1 MSSTPIIA
9 AEDLHVYYGASH
21 ILHGVS
27 LVMAPGEAVSLIG
40 RNGMGKTT
48 LLRALSGLTPPRRG
62 KVAVAGVD
70 MTGGPAHRVARAGVA
85 MVPEGRGIF
94 PTLTVREHLVM
105 SARPGPG
112 GRADWTLER
121 ILALFPRLAERSR
134 NLGLQLSGGEQQML
148 SIGRAL
154 ITNPALLLLD
164 EATEGLAPL
173 VRKEIWAVIRAVKA
187 AGVATLVVDKDIR
200 ALAAV
205 TDRSIVL
212 AKGRVVYEG
221 KTADLAARPELL
233 NRYLGVGAELVEAG
247 AARPYG
253 ANCLTPVRA

>member
-1 MSSTPIIA
+1 MNQDRASNVAAPILA
-9 AEDLHVYYGASH
+9 AEGLHVYYGASH
-21 ILHGVS
+21 VLHGVS
-27 LVMAPGEAVSLIG
+27 LAMAAGEAVSLIG

-48 LLRALSGLTPPRRG
+48 LLRAIVGLTPPRRG
-62 KVAVAGVD
+62 TVKFAGID
-70 MTGGPAHRVARAGVA
+70 MTGGPTHRVARAGVA

-105 SARPGPG
+105 SARRGPA
-112 GRADWTLER
+112 GRADWTLDR

-154 ITNPALLLLD
+154 MTNPSLLLLD

-173 VRKEIWAVIRAVKA
+173 MRNEIWSVITAIKA

-205 TDRSIVL
+205 SDRSVVL
-212 AKGRVVYEG
+212 AKGRVVFEG
-221 KTADLAARPELL
+221 KTTELAARPQLL
-233 NRYLGVGAELVEAG
+233 NRYLGVGADTAETDEA
-247 AARPYG
+247 A
-253 ANCLTPVRA
+253 